1 MDFRFNP
8 RQESFR
14 KEIRDFLTQVMPQ
27 SSEPDGPRGFSQEFS
42 RAVAANGWIGLGWAD
57 APGIRPGS
65 AIDRLILT
73 EEFVLAEAPTSFHF
87 LAERQVGPSLQ
98 RHGVGAQRTEVLPQ
112 ILSADVSFCVGLS
125 EPGAGSDLANV
136 RTSAV
141 RHGDEYLVNGQKIWT
156 SFAHLADR
164 MWLLARTD
172 PDAPKHR
179 GLSLFLLDMK
189 SRGISVRPLANLA
202 GELGFN
208 EVFFE
213 DVRVPAD
220 MRVGDENRGWYLV
233 AEHLDLER
241 SGIERIAG
249 AEPTFAALEAA
260 VRAGQ
265 VALPAALR
273 LALAEMRIQLA
284 VGRLL
289 AYRVAW
295 GMESGLVLNQEA
307 AMSKVY
313 GSEWTQRA
321 LNVSLT
327 IASRLNQSQPG
338 IPGLTLKIQRAYLTS
353 VANTIGGG
361 TSEVQRG
368 ILATRGLGLPRA

>member
-1 MDFRFNP
+1 MP
-8 RQESFR
+8 REAR
-14 KEIRDFLTQVMPQ
+14 
-27 SSEPDGPRGFSQEFS
+27 GRGFSQSFS
-42 RAVAANGWIGLGWAD
+42 KDVAAKGWIGLGWSSAE
-57 APGIRPGS
+57 GVRPGGPL
-65 AIDRLILT
+65 DRLILT

-98 RHGVGAQRTEVLPQ
+98 RHGTDFQRSEFLPR
-112 ILSADVSFCVGLS
+112 ILHADVSFCVGLS
-125 EPGAGSDLANV
+125 EPGAGSDLASA
-136 RTSAV
+136 RTTAY
-141 RHGDEYLVNGQKIWT
+141 RKGDDYVVNGQKVWT
-156 SFAHLADR
+156 SFAHLADK

-179 GLSLFLLDMK
+179 GLSVFLVDMA
-189 SRGISVRPLANLA
+189 SPGITVRPLPNIA
-202 GELGFN
+202 GEHGFN

-213 DVRVPAD
+213 DVHVPANR
-220 MRVGDENRGWYLV
+220 RVGDENRGWYLV

-241 SGIERIAG
+241 SGIERIAT
-249 AEPTFAALEAA
+249 AQPVLAALET
-260 VRAGQ
+260 
-265 VALPAALR
+265 ALR
-273 LALAEMRIQLA
+273 ARMSPISESLRLGLASLEIELA

-307 AMSKVY
+307 SMSKVF

-321 LNVSLT
+321 MNFALT
-327 IASRLNQSQPG
+327 VASRLDYSQAAVPE
-338 IPGLTLKIQRAYLTS
+338 LVQRIQRGYLNS

-368 ILATRGLGLPRA
+368 IIATRGLSLPRS

>member
-1 MDFRFNP
+1 MDFRFNANQSAFRDEVRTFLRDEMP
-8 RQESFR
+8 REAR
-14 KEIRDFLTQVMPQ
+14 
-27 SSEPDGPRGFSQEFS
+27 GRGFSQSFS
-42 RAVAANGWIGLGWAD
+42 KDVAAKGWIGLGWSSAE
-57 APGIRPGS
+57 GVRPGGPL
-65 AIDRLILT
+65 DRLILT

-98 RHGVGAQRTEVLPQ
+98 RHGTDFQRSEFLPR
-112 ILSADVSFCVGLS
+112 ILHADVSFCVGLS
-125 EPGAGSDLANV
+125 EPGAGSDLASA
-136 RTSAV
+136 RTTAY
-141 RHGDEYLVNGQKIWT
+141 RKGDDYVVNGQKVWT
-156 SFAHLADR
+156 SFAHLADK

-179 GLSLFLLDMK
+179 GLSVFLVDMA
-189 SRGISVRPLANLA
+189 SPGITVRPLPNIA
-202 GELGFN
+202 GEHGFN

-213 DVRVPAD
+213 DVHVPANR
-220 MRVGDENRGWYLV
+220 RVGDENRGWYLV

-241 SGIERIAG
+241 SGIERIAT
-249 AEPTFAALEAA
+249 AQPVLAALET
-260 VRAGQ
+260 
-265 VALPAALR
+265 ALR
-273 LALAEMRIQLA
+273 ARMSPISESLRLGLASLEIELA

-307 AMSKVY
+307 SMSKVF

-321 LNVSLT
+321 MNFALT
-327 IASRLNQSQPG
+327 VASRLDYSQAAVPE
-338 IPGLTLKIQRAYLTS
+338 LVQRIQRGYLNS

-368 ILATRGLGLPRA
+368 IIATRGLSLPRS